1 MAIRGKM
8 YMKNANGTF
17 FFDIFDRHASG
28 DNALKMR
35 LFFNVSDKYQ
45 VMKKQSLCTCYQMS
59 GLSVLW
65 REFCVPDAYKGIR
78 MFDPEK

>member
-17 FFDIFDRHASG
+17 FFDIFDGHTSG
-28 DNALKMR
+28 DVALVR
-35 LFFNVSDKYQ
+35 
-45 VMKKQSLCTCYQMS
+45 KKQSLCTCYQMS

-65 REFCVPDAYKGIR
+65 REFCVPDTYKGIR